1 MRCFSKL
8 IKLKN
13 LYNLFL
19 FLALLNIF
27 FSTEKSVAKTFSIK
41 EIEISSPF
49 NASFDKNK
57 IIYRGFVEAYEELI
71 LTIVQS
77 KDQKKLQNSS
87 TKEVKS
93 LVETFSIVQENFI
106 DEIYNLTLNVEFN
119 KRSFFELLE
128 KKNVFPS
135 SIVEKDLMFFPIE
148 VDEKNEIFLFSESQL
163 FKNWNLKKEK
173 YHQLNYILPNEDIDD
188 YNIIKKNINNLEDFD
203 FREISKKYNFE
214 DFIIMIIFKNNEEI
228 RVLNQIAFNNNQN
241 LKNFKFKNINFAK
254 LEDVEKFI
262 GEQKLV
268 FEDYWKLKNIINTS
282 IKLDLTIS
290 VDNSNIIKIDQFE
303 EALSNIELVNKFNIF
318 KFDNK
323 KNIYKIIFNGTR
335 DQFLD
340 VMKTYNYIFEIKNKI
355 WVLNDK
361 S

>member
-8 IKLKN
+8 FKLKS

-27 FSTEKSVAKTFSIK
+27 FSTENSVAKTFSIK

-57 IIYRGFVEAYEELI
+57 IINRGFVKAYEELI
-71 LTIVQS
+71 FTIAQS
-77 KDQKKLQNSS
+77 KDQKKIQNSS

-93 LVETFSIVQENFI
+93 LVETFSIIQESFI

-119 KRSFFELLE
+119 KKSFFELLE

-135 SIVEKDLMFFPIE
+135 SIIQKDLIFFPIE
-148 VDEKNEIFLFSESQL
+148 VDEEKNEIFLFSESQL
-163 FKNWNLKKEK
+163 FKNWNSKKEK
-173 YHQLNYILPNEDIDD
+173 HHQLNYILPNEDIDD
-188 YNIIKKNINNLEDFD
+188 YNLIKKNINNLEDFD

-214 DFIIMIIFKNNEEI
+214 DFIIMIVFKNNEEI
-228 RVLNQIAFNNNQN
+228 RVLNQIVFNKDQN
-241 LKNFKFKNINFAK
+241 LKNFKFKNIN
-254 LEDVEKFI
+254 LENLGDLEKFI
-262 GEQKLV
+262 DKQKII

-303 EALSNIELVNKFNIF
+303 ETLSNIELVNKFNIF

-340 VMKTYNYIFEIKNKI
+340 VMKDYDYFFEIKNKI
-355 WVLNDK
+355 WLLK
-361 S
+361 

>member
-8 IKLKN
+8 IKLEN

-27 FSTEKSVAKTFSIK
+27 FSTENSVAKTFSIE

-57 IIYRGFVEAYEELI
+57 IINRGFVEAYEELI
-71 LTIVQS
+71 LTIAQS
-77 KDQKKLQNSS
+77 KDLKKLQNTS

-93 LVETFSIVQENFI
+93 LVETFSIVQESFI

-119 KRSFFELLE
+119 KKSFFELLE

-135 SIVEKDLMFFPIE
+135 SIIQKDLIFFPIE
-148 VDEKNEIFLFSESQL
+148 VDEEKNEIFLFSESQL
-163 FKNWNLKKEK
+163 FKNWNFKKEK

-188 YNIIKKNINNLEDFD
+188 YNLIKKNINNLEDFD

-214 DFIIMIIFKNNEEI
+214 DFIIMIVFKNNQEI
-228 RVLNQIAFNNNQN
+228 RVLNKIVFNKNQN
-241 LKNFKFKNINFAK
+241 LKNFKFKNINLEN
-254 LEDVEKFI
+254 LEDLKKFI
-262 GEQKLV
+262 DKQKTV

-290 VDNSNIIKIDQFE
+290 VDNSNIIKINQFE
-303 EALSNIELVNKFNIF
+303 ETLSSIELVNKFNIF

-323 KNIYKIIFNGTR
+323 KNIYKVIFNGTR
-335 DQFLD
+335 DQFLN
-340 VMKTYNYIFEIKNKI
+340 VMKDYDYFFEIKNKI
-355 WVLNDK
+355 WVLE
-361 S
+361 

>member
-27 FSTEKSVAKTFSIK
+27 FSTENSVAKTFSIK

-57 IIYRGFVEAYEELI
+57 IINRGFVEAYEELI

-93 LVETFSIVQENFI
+93 LVETFSIVQESFI

-119 KRSFFELLE
+119 KKSFYELLE

-135 SIVEKDLMFFPIE
+135 SIIRKDLIFFPIE
-148 VDEKNEIFLFSESQL
+148 VDEEKNEILLFSESQL
-163 FKNWNLKKEK
+163 FKNWN
-173 YHQLNYILPNEDIDD
+173 
-188 YNIIKKNINNLEDFD
+188 
-203 FREISKKYNFE
+203 
-214 DFIIMIIFKNNEEI
+214 FKMC
-228 RVLNQIAFNNNQN
+228 
-241 LKNFKFKNINFAK
+241 K
-254 LEDVEKFI
+254 
-262 GEQKLV
+262 
-268 FEDYWKLKNIINTS
+268 S
-282 IKLDLTIS
+282 IWS
-290 VDNSNIIKIDQFE
+290 
-303 EALSNIELVNKFNIF
+303 
-318 KFDNK
+318 
-323 KNIYKIIFNGTR
+323 R
-335 DQFLD
+335 
-340 VMKTYNYIFEIKNKI
+340 
-355 WVLNDK
+355 
-361 S
+361 

>member
-8 IKLKN
+8 IKQKS

-27 FSTEKSVAKTFSIK
+27 FSTENSIAKTFSIK

-57 IIYRGFVEAYEELI
+57 IINRGFVEAYEELI
-71 LTIVQS
+71 FTIAQS

-93 LVETFSIVQENFI
+93 LVETFSIVQESFI

-119 KRSFFELLE
+119 KKSFFELLE

-135 SIVEKDLMFFPIE
+135 SIIRKDLIFFPIE
-148 VDEKNEIFLFSESQL
+148 VDEKKNEIFLFSESQL
-163 FKNWNLKKEK
+163 FKNWNFKKEK
-173 YHQLNYILPNEDIDD
+173 HHQLNYILPNEDIDD
-188 YNIIKKNINNLEDFD
+188 YNLIKKNINNLEDFD

-214 DFIIMIIFKNNEEI
+214 DFIIMIVFKNNQEI
-228 RVLNQIAFNNNQN
+228 RVLNQIVFNKNQN
-241 LKNFKFKNINFAK
+241 LKNFKFKNINLEN
-254 LEDVEKFI
+254 LEDLKKFI
-262 GEQKLV
+262 DKQKTV

-303 EALSNIELVNKFNIF
+303 ETLSSIELVNKFNIF

-323 KNIYKIIFNGTR
+323 KNIYKVIFNGTR
-335 DQFLD
+335 DQFLN
-340 VMKTYNYIFEIKNKI
+340 VMKDYDYFFEIKNKI
-355 WVLNDK
+355 WVLE
-361 S
+361 

>member
-27 FSTEKSVAKTFSIK
+27 FSTENSVAKTFSIK

-57 IIYRGFVEAYEELI
+57 IINRGFVQAYEELI
-71 LTIVQS
+71 FTIAQS

-93 LVETFSIVQENFI
+93 LVETFSIVQESFI

-119 KRSFFELLE
+119 KKSFFELLE

-135 SIVEKDLMFFPIE
+135 SIIQKDLIFFPIE
-148 VDEKNEIFLFSESQL
+148 VDEEKNEIFLFSESQL
-163 FKNWNLKKEK
+163 FKNWNFKKEK

-188 YNIIKKNINNLEDFD
+188 YNLIKKNINNLEDFD

-214 DFIIMIIFKNNEEI
+214 DFIIMIVFKNNQEI
-228 RVLNQIAFNNNQN
+228 RVLNQIVFNKNQN
-241 LKNFKFKNINFAK
+241 LKNFKFKNINLEN
-254 LEDVEKFI
+254 LEDLKKFI
-262 GEQKLV
+262 DKQKTV
-268 FEDYWKLKNIINTS
+268 FEDYWKLKNTINTS

-303 EALSNIELVNKFNIF
+303 ETLSSIELVNKFNIF

-323 KNIYKIIFNGTR
+323 KNIYKVIFNGTR
-335 DQFLD
+335 DQFLN
-340 VMKTYNYIFEIKNKI
+340 VMKDYDYFFEIKNKI
-355 WVLNDK
+355 WVLE
-361 S
+361 

>member
-8 IKLKN
+8 IKLKS

-27 FSTEKSVAKTFSIK
+27 FSTENCVAKTFSIK

-57 IIYRGFVEAYEELI
+57 IINRGFVEAYEELI

-128 KKNVFPS
+128 KKILAYFLLSYYLVYHEHN
-135 SIVEKDLMFFPIE
+135 LWMF
-148 VDEKNEIFLFSESQL
+148 
-163 FKNWNLKKEK
+163 
-173 YHQLNYILPNEDIDD
+173 YHH
-188 YNIIKKNINNLEDFD
+188 
-203 FREISKKYNFE
+203 
-214 DFIIMIIFKNNEEI
+214 
-228 RVLNQIAFNNNQN
+228 NQ
-241 LKNFKFKNINFAK
+241 
-254 LEDVEKFI
+254 
-262 GEQKLV
+262 
-268 FEDYWKLKNIINTS
+268 T
-282 IKLDLTIS
+282 
-290 VDNSNIIKIDQFE
+290 
-303 EALSNIELVNKFNIF
+303 
-318 KFDNK
+318 
-323 KNIYKIIFNGTR
+323 
-335 DQFLD
+335 
-340 VMKTYNYIFEIKNKI
+340 
-355 WVLNDK
+355 
-361 S
+361 

>member
-8 IKLKN
+8 IKLRN

-27 FSTEKSVAKTFSIK
+27 FSTENSVAKTFSIK

-57 IIYRGFVEAYEELI
+57 IINRGFVEAYEELI
-71 LTIVQS
+71 FTIAQS

-93 LVETFSIVQENFI
+93 LVETFSIVQESFI

-119 KRSFFELLE
+119 KKSFFELLE

-135 SIVEKDLMFFPIE
+135 SIIQKDLIFFPIE
-148 VDEKNEIFLFSESQL
+148 VDEEKNEIFLFSESQL
-163 FKNWNLKKEK
+163 FKNWNFKKEK

-188 YNIIKKNINNLEDFD
+188 YNLIKKNINNLEDFD

-214 DFIIMIIFKNNEEI
+214 DFIIMIVFKNNQEI
-228 RVLNQIAFNNNQN
+228 RVLNQIVFNKNQN
-241 LKNFKFKNINFAK
+241 LKNFKFKNINLEN
-254 LEDVEKFI
+254 LEDLKKFI
-262 GEQKLV
+262 DKQKTV

-303 EALSNIELVNKFNIF
+303 ETLSNIELVNKFNIF

-323 KNIYKIIFNGTR
+323 KNIYKVIFNGTR
-335 DQFLD
+335 DQFLN
-340 VMKTYNYIFEIKNKI
+340 VMKDYDYFFEIKNKI
-355 WVLNDK
+355 WVLE
-361 S
+361 

>member
-27 FSTEKSVAKTFSIK
+27 FSTENSVAKTFSIK

-49 NASFDKNK
+49 NALFDKNK
-57 IIYRGFVEAYEELI
+57 IINRGFVEAYEELI

-93 LVETFSIVQENFI
+93 LVETFSIVQESFI
-106 DEIYNLTLNVEFN
+106 NEIYNLTLNVEFN
-119 KRSFFELLE
+119 KKSFFELLE

-135 SIVEKDLMFFPIE
+135 SIIQKDLIFFPIE
-148 VDEKNEIFLFSESQL
+148 VDEEKNEIFLFSESQL
-163 FKNWNLKKEK
+163 FKNWNFKKEK

-188 YNIIKKNINNLEDFD
+188 YNLIKKNINHLEDFD

-214 DFIIMIIFKNNEEI
+214 DFIIMIVFKNNQEI
-228 RVLNQIAFNNNQN
+228 RVLNQIVFNKNQN
-241 LKNFKFKNINFAK
+241 LKNFKFKNINLEN
-254 LEDVEKFI
+254 LEDLKKFI
-262 GEQKLV
+262 DKQKTV

-303 EALSNIELVNKFNIF
+303 ETLSSIELVNKFNIF

-323 KNIYKIIFNGTR
+323 KNIYKVIFNGTR
-335 DQFLD
+335 DQFLN
-340 VMKTYNYIFEIKNKI
+340 VMKDYDYFFEIKNKI
-355 WVLNDK
+355 WVLE
-361 S
+361 

>member
-8 IKLKN
+8 IKLES

-27 FSTEKSVAKTFSIK
+27 FSTENSVAKTFSIK

-49 NASFDKNK
+49 NASFDKSK
-57 IIYRGFVEAYEELI
+57 IINKGFTKAYEQLI

-77 KDQKKLQNSS
+77 KDQIKLKKSS
-87 TKEVKS
+87 LKEVKS
-93 LVETFSIVQENFI
+93 VVETFSIVEENFI

-119 KRSFFELLE
+119 KRIFFELLE

-135 SIVEKDLMFFPIE
+135 SIIKKNLIFFPIE
-148 VDEKNEIFLFSESQL
+148 IDEKNNEIFLFTESQL
-163 FKNWNLKKEK
+163 FNNWNIKNQK
-173 YHQLNYILPNEDIDD
+173 YHQLNYILPNEDIED
-188 YNIIKKNINNLEDFD
+188 YNLIKKNINNLEDFD
-203 FREISKKYNFE
+203 FSQISKKYNFE
-214 DFIIMIIFKNNEEI
+214 DYIIMIVFKNNKET
-228 RVLNQIAFNNNQN
+228 RVLNQIVFNNNQN
-241 LKNFKFKNINFAK
+241 LKNFKFKNINFTN
-254 LEDVEKFI
+254 LNDLEKFI
-262 GEQKLV
+262 DKQKIV

-290 VDNSNIIKIDQFE
+290 VDNRNIINIDQFE
-303 EALSNIELVNKFNIF
+303 ETLSNIELINNFNIF

-335 DQFLD
+335 NQFLD
-340 VMKTYNYIFEIKNKI
+340 VMKDNNYFFEIKNKI
-355 WVLNDK
+355 WVLK
-361 S
+361 

>member
-8 IKLKN
+8 IKLQN
-13 LYNLFL
+13 VYNLFL

-27 FSTEKSVAKTFSIK
+27 FSTENSVAKTFSIE

-57 IIYRGFVEAYEELI
+57 IINEGFVKAYEELI
-71 LTIVQS
+71 FTIAQS
-77 KDQKKLQNSS
+77 KDRKKLQNYS
-87 TKEVKS
+87 TKEIKS
-93 LVETFSIVQENFI
+93 LVETFSIVKENFI

-135 SIVEKDLMFFPIE
+135 SIIQKDLIFFPIE
-148 VDEKNEIFLFSESQL
+148 VDEEKNEIFLFSESQL
-163 FKNWNLKKEK
+163 FKNWNFKKEK
-173 YHQLNYILPNEDIDD
+173 HHQLNYILPNEDIDD
-188 YNIIKKNINNLEDFD
+188 YNLIKKNINNLEDFD

-214 DFIIMIIFKNNEEI
+214 DFIIMIVFKNNQEI
-228 RVLNQIAFNNNQN
+228 RVLNQIVFNKNQN
-241 LKNFKFKNINFAK
+241 LKNFKFKNINLEN
-254 LEDVEKFI
+254 LEDLKKFI
-262 GEQKLV
+262 DKQKTV

-303 EALSNIELVNKFNIF
+303 ETLSSIELVNKFNIF

-323 KNIYKIIFNGTR
+323 KNIYKVIFNGTR
-335 DQFLD
+335 DQFLN
-340 VMKTYNYIFEIKNKI
+340 VMKDYDYFFEIKNKI
-355 WVLNDK
+355 WVLE
-361 S
+361 

>member
-8 IKLKN
+8 IKLES

-27 FSTEKSVAKTFSIK
+27 FSTENSVAKTFSIK
-41 EIEISSPF
+41 EIEISSPY

-57 IIYRGFVEAYEELI
+57 IINDGFAKAFEELI
-71 LTIVQS
+71 LTIAQS

-93 LVETFSIVQENFI
+93 LVETFSIVQESFI

-119 KRSFFELLE
+119 KKSFFELLE

-135 SIVEKDLMFFPIE
+135 SIIRKDLIFFPIE
-148 VDEKNEIFLFSESQL
+148 VDEEKNEIFLFSESQL
-163 FKNWNLKKEK
+163 FKNWNFKKEK

-188 YNIIKKNINNLEDFD
+188 YNLIKKNINNLEDFD

-214 DFIIMIIFKNNEEI
+214 DFIIMIVFKNNQEI
-228 RVLNQIAFNNNQN
+228 RVLNQIVFNKNQN
-241 LKNFKFKNINFAK
+241 LKNFKFKNINLEN
-254 LEDVEKFI
+254 LEDLKKFI
-262 GEQKLV
+262 DKQKTV

-303 EALSNIELVNKFNIF
+303 ETLSSIELVNKFNIF

-323 KNIYKIIFNGTR
+323 KNIYKVIFNGTR
-335 DQFLD
+335 DQFLN
-340 VMKTYNYIFEIKNKI
+340 VMKDYDYFFEIKNKI
-355 WVLNDK
+355 WVLE
-361 S
+361 

>member
-1 MRCFSKL
+1 MRCFL
-8 IKLKN
+8 NFIKLKT
-13 LYNLFL
+13 LYNFFL

-27 FSTEKSVAKTFSIK
+27 FSTENSVAKTFSIK

-57 IIYRGFVEAYEELI
+57 IINRGFVEAYEELI

-135 SIVEKDLMFFPIE
+135 SIIKKDLIFFPIE
-148 VDEKNEIFLFSESQL
+148 VDEEKNEIFLFSESQL

-188 YNIIKKNINNLEDFD
+188 YNLIKKNINNLEDFD

-214 DFIIMIIFKNNEEI
+214 DFIIMIVFKNNEEI
-228 RVLNQIAFNNNQN
+228 RVLNQIVFNNNQN
-241 LKNFKFKNINFAK
+241 LKNFKFKNINFEN
-254 LEDVEKFI
+254 LNDLEKFI
-262 GEQKLV
+262 DEQKIV

-303 EALSNIELVNKFNIF
+303 ETLSNIELVNNFNIF

-340 VMKTYNYIFEIKNKI
+340 VMKDYDYFFEIKNKI
-355 WVLNDK
+355 WVLK
-361 S
+361 

>member
-1 MRCFSKL
+1 MRCFL
-8 IKLKN
+8 NFIKLKTI
-13 LYNLFL
+13 YNFFL

-27 FSTEKSVAKTFSIK
+27 FSTENSIAKTFSIK

-49 NASFDKNK
+49 DASFDKNK
-57 IIYRGFVEAYEELI
+57 IINQGFVEAYEELL

-93 LVETFSIVQENFI
+93 LVETFSIVQESFI

-119 KRSFFELLE
+119 KKSFFELLE

-135 SIVEKDLMFFPIE
+135 SIIRKDLIFFPIE
-148 VDEKNEIFLFSESQL
+148 VDEEKNEIFLFSESQL
-163 FKNWNLKKEK
+163 FKNWNFKKEK
-173 YHQLNYILPNEDIDD
+173 HHQLNYILPNEDIDD
-188 YNIIKKNINNLEDFD
+188 YNLIKKNINNLEDFD

-214 DFIIMIIFKNNEEI
+214 DFIIMIVFKNNQEI
-228 RVLNQIAFNNNQN
+228 RVLNQIVFNKNQN
-241 LKNFKFKNINFAK
+241 LKNFKFKNINLEN
-254 LEDVEKFI
+254 LEDLKKFI
-262 GEQKLV
+262 DKQKTV

-290 VDNSNIIKIDQFE
+290 VDNSNIIKVDQFE
-303 EALSNIELVNKFNIF
+303 ETLSSIELVNNYNIF

-335 DQFLD
+335 DQFLHE
-340 VMKTYNYIFEIKNKI
+340 MKNNDYFFEIKNKI
-355 WVLNDK
+355 WVLK
-361 S
+361 

>member
-1 MRCFSKL
+1 MRCFL
-8 IKLKN
+8 NFIKLKT
-13 LYNLFL
+13 LYNFFL

-27 FSTEKSVAKTFSIK
+27 FSTENSVAKTFSIK

-57 IIYRGFVEAYEELI
+57 IINRGFVEAYEELI

-93 LVETFSIVQENFI
+93 LVETFSIVQESFI

-119 KRSFFELLE
+119 KKSFFELLE

-135 SIVEKDLMFFPIE
+135 SIIQKDLIFFPIE
-148 VDEKNEIFLFSESQL
+148 VDEEKNEIFLFSESQL
-163 FKNWNLKKEK
+163 FKNWNFKKEK

-188 YNIIKKNINNLEDFD
+188 YNLIKKNINNLEDFD

-214 DFIIMIIFKNNEEI
+214 DFIIMIVFKNNQEI
-228 RVLNQIAFNNNQN
+228 RVLNQIVFNKNQN
-241 LKNFKFKNINFAK
+241 LKNFKFKNINLEN
-254 LEDVEKFI
+254 LEDLKKFI
-262 GEQKLV
+262 DKQKTV

-303 EALSNIELVNKFNIF
+303 ETLSSIELVNKFNIF

-323 KNIYKIIFNGTR
+323 KNIYKVIFNGTR
-335 DQFLD
+335 DQFLN
-340 VMKTYNYIFEIKNKI
+340 VMKDYDYFFEIKNKI
-355 WVLNDK
+355 WVLE
-361 S
+361 

>member
-1 MRCFSKL
+1 MKCFSKL
-8 IKLKN
+8 IKLN
-13 LYNLFL
+13 SLYNLFL

-27 FSTEKSVAKTFSIK
+27 FSTENSVAKTFSIK

-57 IIYRGFVEAYEELI
+57 IINRGFVEAYEELI

-87 TKEVKS
+87 IKEVKS

-106 DEIYNLTLNVEFN
+106 NEIYNLTLNVEFN

-135 SIVEKDLMFFPIE
+135 SIIEKDLMFFPIE
-148 VDEKNEIFLFSESQL
+148 VDEEKNEIFLFSESQL

-188 YNIIKKNINNLEDFD
+188 LNLIKKNINNLEDFD

-214 DFIIMIIFKNNEEI
+214 DFIIMIVFKNNEEV
-228 RVLNQIAFNNNQN
+228 RVLNQIVFNNNKN
-241 LKNFKFKNINFAK
+241 LKNFKFKNIN
-254 LEDVEKFI
+254 LENLGDLETFI
-262 GEQKLV
+262 DKQKIV

-303 EALSNIELVNKFNIF
+303 ETLSNIELVNNFNIY

-340 VMKTYNYIFEIKNKI
+340 VMEDYDYFFEIKNKI
-355 WVLNDK
+355 WLLK
-361 S
+361 

>member
-8 IKLKN
+8 IKQKN

-27 FSTEKSVAKTFSIK
+27 FSTENSIAKTFSVK

-57 IIYRGFVEAYEELI
+57 IINRGFVEAYEELI

-93 LVETFSIVQENFI
+93 LVETFSIVQESFI

-119 KRSFFELLE
+119 KKSFFELLE

-135 SIVEKDLMFFPIE
+135 SIIKKELIFFPIE
-148 VDEKNEIFLFSESQL
+148 VDEKKNEIFLFSESHL

-188 YNIIKKNINNLEDFD
+188 YNLIKKNINNLEDFD

-214 DFIIMIIFKNNEEI
+214 DFIIMIVFKNNQEI
-228 RVLNQIAFNNNQN
+228 RVLNQIVFNNNQN
-241 LKNFKFKNINFAK
+241 IKNFKFKNINFAK
-254 LEDVEKFI
+254 LNDVEKFI
-262 GEQKLV
+262 DEQKIV

-282 IKLDLTIS
+282 IKLNLTIS

-303 EALSNIELVNKFNIF
+303 ETLSNIELVNKFNIF

-323 KNIYKIIFNGTR
+323 KNIYKVIFNGTR

-340 VMKTYNYIFEIKNKI
+340 VMKDYDYFFEIKNKI
-355 WVLNDK
+355 WVLK
-361 S
+361 